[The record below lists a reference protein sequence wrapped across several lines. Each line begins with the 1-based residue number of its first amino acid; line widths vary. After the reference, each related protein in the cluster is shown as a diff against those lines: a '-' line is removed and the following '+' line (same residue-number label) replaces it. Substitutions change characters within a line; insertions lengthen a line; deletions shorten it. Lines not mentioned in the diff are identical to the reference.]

1 MAKLQVFER
10 TATHHNKGFQVN
22 AKMLIENLAEFAE
35 GYTDHTQ
42 LLTPRLRDEA
52 FA

>member
-22 AKMLIENLAEFAE
+22 AKMLIKISRSLHRLYRPHSAANSSTCDEVFA
-35 GYTDHTQ
+35 
-42 LLTPRLRDEA
+42 
-52 FA
+52 